1 MRCLLFLLC
10 LSQSA
15 SGQLSGK
22 LATTGGQPVPF
33 ANVLLLKDSTLAK
46 AVLTDE
52 KGAYMIDGILPG
64 TYTLRFSSVGYQT
77 WDSTLSSFNHDL
89 GTHIMLP
96 KLLGEVVVKAEKPLF
111 QQQPDGMTVNVENSI
126 LTKGSSVL
134 AVLERSPGVIIDQ
147 HNYNITLNGKSGVT
161 VMLNGKL
168 MCMSAEQVL
177 TLLNSMSA
185 DNIEKIELLTNP
197 PARYD
202 AEGNAG
208 MINIVLKKNKLPGT
222 NGSYV
227 LSAGYG
233 KGEKG
238 SGSFNLTHHLFYGAY
253 SFSHDKGY
261 NNFGGQGVQSMPYM
275 DGIMSYDFKSNGNWV
290 ANNHAVTIGFD
301 APLDSTFSIGGS
313 IHYTNNHSD
322 NTVFNHGYYTVPTDS
337 IFQMNADLKGSNH
350 WRNLTTSAYIK
361 GKHLSLDIDYL
372 NYNNHNPTDVFSS
385 FLDKHGNNAGELFI
399 PRHKG
404 YANTAIRVGVLK
416 LDYSKQLGT
425 GTRLEAGIKGT
436 YTRNTSVS
444 GIQSLENN
452 EWVANAKNDIHMRE
466 GIGALYASLNIFK
479 TLTLGLRYEYSKT
492 DPVDLTIS
500 QLFPNIS
507 WSKELNEN
515 SVLQL
520 SYTKRISRPSYN
532 DLASY
537 ISYNDPFSVFTGN
550 PLLKPT
556 ITNNL
561 KFGYNYRNYSF
572 SILLSNDDHP
582 IVQSQLVT
590 GPLADIVY
598 IAPQNL
604 TWQRNLTFQAN
615 LPFRVNDWWNMS
627 YSLTGGWQR
636 FKIDYTIFPV
646 AKTYFNYSLNFSES
660 FKLPARFF
668 LELSGWYTSPS
679 YYGTIK
685 NDSRGVVNA
694 GIKKGNFQLSVADI
708 LRTSHFDTYFGHL
721 TPEVFKS
728 RNHVD
733 INPETV
739 YFPIVKLTYVRTFG
753 GYVEKKRDGAKDERE
768 RIRN

>member
-1 MRCLLFLLC
+1 MKHLILFLC
-10 LSQSA
+10 LSQYA
-15 SGQLSGK
+15 LGQVSGK
-22 LATTGGQPVPF
+22 LTTADGQPVPF
-33 ANVLLLKDSTLAK
+33 VNVLLLKDSVLMK
-46 AVLTDE
+46 AALTDE
-52 KGAYMIDGILPG
+52 KGAYLIDSITPGKYMI
-64 TYTLRFSSVGYQT
+64 RFSSIGYQT
-77 WDSTLSSFNHDL
+77 WDSTLSALKNDL
-89 GTHIMLP
+89 GTHIMQP
-96 KLLGEVVVKAEKPLF
+96 KLLGEVVVRGDKPLF
-111 QQQPDGMTVNVENSI
+111 QQQPDGMIVNIENSI
-126 LTKGSSVL
+126 LTKGSSAL
-134 AVLERSPGVIIDQ
+134 AVLERSPGVVIDQ
-147 HNYNITLNGKSGVT
+147 HNYNITLNGKNGVM

-168 MCMSAEQVL
+168 MRLSAEQVL

-185 DNIEKIELLTNP
+185 DNIEKIELLTTP
-197 PARYD
+197 PAKYD

-222 NGSYV
+222 NGSYA

-238 SGSFNLTHHLFYGAY
+238 SGSINLSHNMLYGAY
-253 SFSHDKGY
+253 SFSHDKGS
-261 NNFGGQGVQSMPYM
+261 NSFGGQGTQSMSQTNGKM
-275 DGIMSYDFKSNGNWV
+275 VYDFKSTGQWV
-290 ANNHAVTIGFD
+290 ANNHAITIGID
-301 APLDSTFSIGGS
+301 APLDSTITIGGS
-313 IHYTNNHSD
+313 VHYNNSHSD
-322 NTVFNHGYYTVPTDS
+322 NMVFNHGYYTILTDS
-337 IFQMNADLKGSNH
+337 VFQMNADIKGLNR
-350 WRNLTTSAYIK
+350 WRNLATSAYIK

-372 NYNNHNPTDVFSS
+372 NYNNHNPTDVLSS
-385 FLDKHGNNAGELFI
+385 FLDKHGNNAGDLFI

-416 LDYSKQLGT
+416 IDYNKQLGT
-425 GTRLEAGIKGT
+425 STRLEAGIKTT
-436 YTRNTSVS
+436 YTRSTSLS
-444 GIQSLENN
+444 GIQSLENH
-452 EWVANAKNDIHMRE
+452 EWVSSAANDIHMRE
-466 GIGALYASLNIFK
+466 GIGAIYASFNIR
-479 TLTLGLRYEYSKT
+479 TNLTVGVRYEYSKT

-500 QLFPNIS
+500 KLFPNIS
-507 WSKELNEN
+507 YSRKLNEN
-515 SVLQL
+515 SILQF

-572 SILLSNDDHP
+572 SVLLSNDDHP
-582 IVQSQLVT
+582 IVQSQLVK
-590 GPLADIVY
+590 GPVTDIVY

-604 TWQRNLTFQAN
+604 TWQRNLIFQAN
-615 LPFRVNDWWNMS
+615 LPFRINDWWNMN

-636 FKIDYTIFPV
+636 FKMDYTVFPV
-646 AKTYFNYSLNFSES
+646 VKTYFNYSLNFSES

-694 GIKKGNFQLSVADI
+694 GIKRGNFQLSVADI

-721 TPEVFKS
+721 TEEVFKGK
-728 RNHVD
+728 NHVD
-733 INPETV
+733 VNPESSF
-739 YFPIVKLTYVRTFG
+739 FPIVKLTYVKTFG
-753 GYVEKKRDGAKDERE
+753 EYVEKKRDRAKDERE